1 MTSQGSF
8 IRAGLLVF
16 LLPFLIWILFLFVI
30 PHVELLRFS
39 FLGHRTGTF
48 TLANYTKFFAQELY
62 RNTFLRTAIFSI
74 IATLI
79 TMIVSFPI
87 AFFVTKFVGVGK
99 RSILMLIIIIPF
111 WISEL
116 IRAFAWMTLL
126 RETGTISYLLQ
137 LSGLTSQ
144 NVELLYNDAAIMVGL
159 VYASMLFMIVPIA
172 STISTLDDNIIEA
185 AYDLGGSFFS
195 TMREVIIPYAAP
207 GIATGCIVVFMI
219 NLGNLI
225 TVTLLGGKDSLWFTE
240 LIYNQ
245 FIIRFNWNQGSAFG
259 FLLLSLST
267 LIVWIGLKVTG
278 QELSKVLK

>member
-1 MTSQGSF
+1 MKSQGNF
-8 IRAGLLVF
+8 FRLGILVF
-16 LLPFLIWILFLFVI
+16 LMPFLLWMLLLFII
-30 PHVELLRFS
+30 PHVELLILS
-39 FLGHRTGTF
+39 FLGHRTGTL
-48 TLANYTKFFAQELY
+48 TLANYTKFFTQELY

-74 IATLI
+74 IATVI
-79 TMIVSFPI
+79 TLIVSFPI
-87 AFFVTKFVGVGK
+87 AFFVTKFVGVSK
-99 RSILMLIIIIPF
+99 RAGLLLIIIMPF

-144 NVELLYNDAAIMVGL
+144 NVEMLYNDAAIMVGL

-172 STISTLDDNIIEA
+172 STISTLDDSIIEA
-185 AYDLGGSFFS
+185 AFDLGGSFFS
-195 TMREVIIPYAAP
+195 IMREIIIPYAAP

-240 LIYNQ
+240 QIYNQ
-245 FIIRFNWNQGSAFG
+245 FILRFNWNQGSAFG
-259 FLLLSLST
+259 FLLLILST
-267 LIVWIGLKVTG
+267 LIVWIGLKLTG

>member
-8 IRAGLLVF
+8 FRAGLLVF
-16 LLPFLIWILFLFVI
+16 LLPFLLWMLFLFII

-39 FLGHRTGTF
+39 FIGHRTGTF

-74 IATLI
+74 ITTLI
-79 TMIVSFPI
+79 TLIVSFPI
-87 AFFVTKFVGVGK
+87 AFFVVKFVGVGK
-99 RSILMLIIIIPF
+99 RSVLMLIIIIPF

-144 NVELLYNDAAIMVGL
+144 NVEFLYNDAAIMVGL
-159 VYASMLFMIVPIA
+159 VYTSMLFMIVPIA

-195 TMREVIIPYAAP
+195 TMREVVIPYAAP
-207 GIATGCIVVFMI
+207 GIATGCIIVFML
-219 NLGNLI
+219 NLGNFL

-245 FIIRFNWNQGSAFG
+245 FILRFNWNQGSAFG
-259 FLLLSLST
+259 FLLLILST

>member
-1 MTSQGSF
+1 MTPQGSF
-8 IRAGLLVF
+8 FRAGLLVF
-16 LLPFLIWILFLFVI
+16 LLPFLLWMLFLFVI

-48 TLANYTKFFAQELY
+48 TLANYTKFFTQELY

-79 TMIVSFPI
+79 TMIVSFPT

-195 TMREVIIPYAAP
+195 TIREVIIPYAAP
-207 GIATGCIVVFMI
+207 GIVTGCIVVFMI

-267 LIVWIGLKVTG
+267 LIVWIGLKVTR
-278 QELSKVLK
+278 QELSRVLK

>member
-1 MTSQGSF
+1 M
-8 IRAGLLVF
+8 L
-16 LLPFLIWILFLFVI
+16 
-30 PHVELLRFS
+30 S

-48 TLANYTKFFAQELY
+48 TLANYTKFFTQELY
-62 RNTFLRTAIFSI
+62 RNTFLRTALFAMIT
-74 IATLI
+74 TLI
-79 TMIVSFPI
+79 TLIVSFPI
-87 AFFVTKFVGVGK
+87 AFFVTKFVSVRK
-99 RSILMLIIIIPF
+99 RSGLMLIIIIPF

-116 IRAFAWMTLL
+116 IRAFVWMTLL

-185 AYDLGGSFFS
+185 AFDLGGSFFS
-195 TMREVIIPYAAP
+195 IMREVIIPYAAP
-207 GIATGCIVVFMI
+207 GITTGCIVVFML
-219 NLGNLI
+219 NLGNFV

-240 LIYNQ
+240 QIYNQ
-245 FIIRFNWNQGSAFG
+245 FILRFNWNQGSAFG
-259 FLLLSLST
+259 FLLLILST
-267 LIVWIGLKVTG
+267 LIVWIGLKLFG

>member
-79 TMIVSFPI
+79 TMIVSFPT